1 MATGGT
7 ISSRSRQ
14 GRMIATDDAS
24 GLLERSPVSGITVAS
39 VDVMR
44 LGSYQMQHSDL
55 RVLSDAVNDA
65 MALTGDDAV
74 VGIVITHG
82 TDTIEESALLL
93 DLIHDDPR
101 PIVFTGAQRSADT
114 PDTDGPR
121 NLADA
126 IALAGSPAARGL
138 GVLVSFAGA
147 VFAAR
152 GTRKVHTTS
161 PLAFDTPDS
170 GAIGHIRNGLVV
182 ITMTPRRSP
191 PFPRPTEHFDST
203 RVDVVTM
210 HPGADDTLIRAS
222 VQAGARGVVIAGSGL
237 GNSNSA
243 VVAAVEELTRQGVIF
258 CLSTRVGAGPVE
270 PVYGNGGG
278 ADLVSAGALIVPALP
293 AFQARILLALLLS
306 ARDTSPDVR
315 RMLREFS

>member
-24 GLLERSPVSGITVAS
+24 NLLERSSVSGVEVAS

-44 LGSYQMQHSDL
+44 LGSYQMQHGDL
-55 RVLSDAVNDA
+55 RVLTDAVREA
-65 MALTGDDAV
+65 MALTGDDAIT
-74 VGIVITHG
+74 GIVITHG
-82 TDTIEESALLL
+82 TDTIEESAVLL
-93 DLIHDDPR
+93 DLVHDDPR
-101 PIVFTGAQRSADT
+101 PVVFTGAQRSADT

-126 IALAGSPAARGL
+126 ITLASSPLARGL

-161 PLAFDTPDS
+161 PLAFATPDS
-170 GAIGHIRNGLVV
+170 GAIGHVRNGLVV

-191 PFPRPTEHFDST
+191 AFATPTASFDTT
-203 RVDVVTM
+203 RVDVVNM
-210 HPGADDTLIRAS
+210 HPGADDALIRAS
-222 VQAGARGVVIAGSGL
+222 VRAGARGVVIAGSGL
-237 GNSNSA
+237 GNSNPS
-243 VVAAVEELTRQGVIF
+243 VVAAVDELTRDGIVF

-270 PVYGNGGG
+270 AVYGNGGG
-278 ADLVSAGALIVPALP
+278 ADLVSAGAMIVPGLP

-306 ARDTSPDVR
+306 AQNVTSDVR
-315 RMLREFS
+315 RMLRDFA